1 MKQNRINRL
10 AFSLLCALAFASCAK
25 EVSVDGPDGPGTG
38 KDDAMVRFSM
48 AIPGNSGPSTRAMS
62 ETDEGYVET
71 VDVMVFRADGD
82 KKHYYTAIGHEL
94 DNSAINKKTFE
105 AVLPVGTWD
114 IVVLT
119 NARDIINNSGIG
131 HNESKATALAKLSVA
146 LAADATDAA
155 KKLVGFRI
163 PMMGHKAGIQIDSN
177 TELIDKSGSGGVD
190 NSIKM
195 VRMVS
200 RIDVSLSAK
209 AASGSESGT
218 GNANFALNSVRLYNY
233 STRGRVVPDLSSW
246 PADNKATTPCPPN
259 TGYGTAAYNGESYA
273 PLTYTA
279 ADELSSEKNLPDALT
294 RVIYTFEAAA
304 GSSATPLSNPSLVIG
319 GYYNGSSTE
328 SYYRVDFYDDNTKQ
342 YVALLRNHRHL
353 ANIRSVTGPGYDTP
367 DKAFRSKPV
376 NIEAEVLRWDESDM
390 TGIAF
395 DGQHTL
401 SVSQNEFTFFRD
413 ERTASD
419 DDNSLFVKT
428 DYAPSTG
435 SGGGWTIE
443 KIVNAAD
450 GTTPVTWLTVTPTS
464 GAVNVKTETKL
475 TFGENTSGS
484 VRSAVVWFAAGRLR
498 YPVTVTQTTAPE
510 LKLEIVDSSG
520 EPITELVFESSN
532 AGTQQ
537 FFVKWKPKTADVNT
551 IRTTIGTYA
560 FPDGQGP
567 ANGTVVAGGT
577 GSVTYSISPPN
588 IAAEDIAA
596 NPLIE
601 KVSKVD
607 FTTTNGVSRIS
618 RSIFLRQVNYGVAG
632 EVNGSYRMDKTHTFR
647 LKSNAA
653 WRISAITQNPSDGS
667 SALLAPKSGDNLA
680 VGLSGMGNPSPGDA
694 ITFTLASD
702 ILANGSTLTGSIDVT
717 FVSVDGKFDPV
728 TLTIVCIAGL
738 DYTYSGNPYFFVR
751 YEDGN
756 SGNAVTY
763 TTTHCPTGYSMPT
776 LNQAILM
783 YVYKAALG
791 ADHGLQNGHYWTTA
805 KCNVTTPIGSW
816 YIDMDEGTVTF
827 KQAGSTSTA
836 YIRCVQNNPA
846 TGRKYPYVDV
856 SNMEN
861 GPIIV
866 SRDEHGG
873 ANPEAIRENAIETD
887 FAHEYNSPTNRVP
900 ARLQVANTNLVGRI
914 TAINAAAACR
924 SRGDGWRLPTH
935 RELMLIK
942 AMGGA
947 AAAAYTSNQYTI
959 PDPVVNT
966 DPLYDIPG
974 FTVFSDNGADIH
986 FETSTIHGQYRDI
999 YTVTLPGGPSFGYSY
1014 VQNIFATNVT
1024 FNARCVRDVE

>member
-1 MKQNRINRL
+1 MKPNKIIR
-10 AFSLLCALAFASCAK
+10 FSFFLIYALIVTACVK
-25 EVSVDGPDGPGTG
+25 EVSGGTG
-38 KDDAMVRFSM
+38 DPDNDKSDAMVRFSM
-48 AIPGNSGPSTRAMS
+48 AVPGTSGPSTRAMS
-62 ETDEGYVET
+62 ESDESYIET
-71 VDVMVFRADGD
+71 VDVMVFRTDGD
-82 KKHYYTAIGHEL
+82 KKHYYTAPGHEL
-94 DNSAINKKTFE
+94 DNSQINKKTFE

-114 IVVLT
+114 IIVLT
-119 NARDIINNSGIG
+119 NARAIINSSGIG
-131 HNESKATALAKLSVA
+131 QNEAKATALAKLTASFA
-146 LAADATDAA
+146 ANAADAS

-163 PMMGHKAGIQIDSN
+163 PMMGHKAGIQIDGD
-177 TELIDKSGSGGVD
+177 TELTDKTGTGGVD

-328 SYYRVDFYDDNTKQ
+328 SFYRVDFYDDNTKQ

-464 GAVNVKTETKL
+464 GAVNVKTEAKL
-475 TFGENTSGS
+475 TFRENTSGS

-498 YPVTVTQTTAPE
+498 FPVTVTQTLVPE
-510 LKLEIVDSSG
+510 IGLNIYDPATNQPL
-520 EPITELVFESSN
+520 TELIFAAPAGVRPVAQEFAVKWVPKSTSVNVTSTRVGNVVFPSGGNTGTPTAGTVTDASGTKIYTVWPTAITAAQIDPNTGNPFLERSSKIDFMVSNGFSYENRSIYLRQITYALVADTEGPYMLGNTYTFRVRSN
-532 AGTQQ
+532 ALWRI
-537 FFVKWKPKTADVNT
+537 K
-551 IRTTIGTYA
+551 
-560 FPDGQGP
+560 
-567 ANGTVVAGGT
+567 
-577 GSVTYSISPPN
+577 SVTQS
-588 IAAEDIAA
+588 
-596 NPLIE
+596 
-601 KVSKVD
+601 
-607 FTTTNGVSRIS
+607 
-618 RSIFLRQVNYGVAG
+618 
-632 EVNGSYRMDKTHTFR
+632 
-647 LKSNAA
+647 
-653 WRISAITQNPSDGS
+653 TQG
-667 SALLAPKSGDNLA
+667 LLAPKAGDNLA
-680 VGLSGMGNPSPGDA
+680 VGLMGGGNTSP
-694 ITFTLASD
+694 
-702 ILANGSTLTGSIDVT
+702 
-717 FVSVDGKFDPV
+717 
-728 TLTIVCIAGL
+728 
-738 DYTYSGNPYFFVR
+738 
-751 YEDGN
+751 
-756 SGNAVTY
+756 GNAVTFTVAPDSGTDLEGSITVVFESIDGLFDDVTVSLYCLANYDY
-763 TTTHCPTGYSMPT
+763 TDNGRGLIRIYTENENDGNVVAYGTNTTCPSGYRLPTKNELTLMWIYKPAYPSEADIQNAEYWSTIAYPMPGYPSFSSYKWKVNMGTGHS
-776 LNQAILM
+776 
-783 YVYKAALG
+783 
-791 ADHGLQNGHYWTTA
+791 D
-805 KCNVTTPIGSW
+805 VTTNTPAIKRC
-816 YIDMDEGTVTF
+816 IKNMGTT
-827 KQAGSTSTA
+827 
-836 YIRCVQNNPA
+836 N
-846 TGRKYPYVDV
+846 KYPYVDITTDPA
-856 SNMEN
+856 N

-866 SRDEHGG
+866 SRDGEGG
-873 ANPEAIRENAIETD
+873 VPLTALHANWTETP
-887 FAHEYNSPTNRVP
+887 ALHVETGTTNRV
-900 ARLQVANTNLVGRI
+900 AAKFQVALDDVAYNDCSTLGSGWRIPTQREMMLMHIMGAHPGTYDLGDAAFGDI
-914 TAINAAAACR
+914 TAV
-924 SRGDGWRLPTH
+924 SGFVPV
-935 RELMLIK
+935 
-942 AMGGA
+942 GGA
-947 AAAAYTSNQYTI
+947 QNDRRIGTCTRSSLTGNSWWNYSVVTRYTHPQYGTCYGYAHVSGLEI
-959 PDPVVNT
+959 T
-966 DPLYDIPG
+966 
-974 FTVFSDNGADIH
+974 TH
-986 FETSTIHGQYRDI
+986 
-999 YTVTLPGGPSFGYSY
+999 YT
-1014 VQNIFATNVT
+1014 
-1024 FNARCVRDVE
+1024 RCVRDVE